1 MYNNSLLSLIAL
13 PGLTKYYSKNIKIK
27 LKLGKNKISK
37 LVIYWYTVLLA
48 ILTSIYLYSIGVLYL
63 TFLNIISNLLKYTRC
78 F

>member
-37 LVIYWYTVLLA
+37 LVIY
-48 ILTSIYLYSIGVLYL
+48 
-63 TFLNIISNLLKYTRC
+63 
-78 F
+78 